1 MYDVYDICN
10 VYDLYGM
17 YDMYEVYEPT
27 RSDTKVAAG
36 LSNAATSRILEAG
49 EGQTLV
55 GRTRF

>member
-1 MYDVYDICN
+1 M
-10 VYDLYGM
+10 YDLYGM
-17 YDMYEVYEPT
+17 YDMHEVYEPT